1 MANSTRRRYDKK
13 FKKEAVRLVVEE
25 GLSAAEV
32 ERRLNL
38 GAGIVN
44 RWVRRFCLMGG
55 QERLSEDELKK
66 TKEEISRLKKELDQ
80 VRQERDTLMSCLKA
94 LSSRH

>member
-1 MANSTRRRYDKK
+1 MVPNTRRRYDRK
-13 FKKEAVRLVVEE
+13 FKEAAVKLVVGE

-32 ERRLNL
+32 ERRLNM

-44 RWVRRFCLMGG
+44 RWVTRFCPMDG

-80 VRQERDTLMSCLKA
+80 VKQERDTLMSCLKA